1 MFRMLNK
8 HLQLIGRLRYQQL
21 GRAEQMFNILNIMA
35 ELRNYSAL
43 VCKFLDNVTKLFHAC
58 RLAAEGRS
66 YLLEQL
72 GLRNDGLEAIGLPI
86 ALSIQPALIHF
97 GKGRG

>member
-1 MFRMLNK
+1 
-8 HLQLIGRLRYQQL
+8 
-21 GRAEQMFNILNIMA
+21 MFNILNSVA
-35 ELRNYSAL
+35 KLRNYSPL

-58 RLAAEGRS
+58 RLAAGRRS

-72 GLRNDGLEAIGLPI
+72 GLRNDGLEAIGLSI

-97 GKGRG
+97 GKERG

>member
-1 MFRMLNK
+1 MFNMLNSVAK
-8 HLQLIGRLRYQQL
+8 Q
-21 GRAEQMFNILNIMA
+21 
-35 ELRNYSAL
+35 RNYSPL

-58 RLAAEGRS
+58 RLAAGRCS
-66 YLLEQL
+66 YLLEPL
-72 GLRNDGLEAIGLPI
+72 GVRNDGLGTIGLPI

>member
-1 MFRMLNK
+1 
-8 HLQLIGRLRYQQL
+8 
-21 GRAEQMFNILNIMA
+21 MFNILNSVA
-35 ELRNYSAL
+35 KLRNYSPL
-43 VCKFLDNVTKLFHAC
+43 VCKFLDNVTKLFHDR
-58 RLAAEGRS
+58 RLATGCRS

-86 ALSIQPALIHF
+86 ALSIQPALIHL

>member
-1 MFRMLNK
+1 
-8 HLQLIGRLRYQQL
+8 
-21 GRAEQMFNILNIMA
+21 MFNILNSGRKQ
-35 ELRNYSAL
+35 RNYSPL
-43 VCKFLDNVTKLFHAC
+43 VCKFIDNVTKLFHAC
-58 RLAAEGRS
+58 RLAAGCRS
-66 YLLEQL
+66 YLLEPL

>member
-1 MFRMLNK
+1 
-8 HLQLIGRLRYQQL
+8 
-21 GRAEQMFNILNIMA
+21 MFNILNIMVK
-35 ELRNYSAL
+35 LRNYSPL

-58 RLAAEGRS
+58 PAAGERRS

-86 ALSIQPALIHF
+86 ALSIRPALIHF
-97 GKGRG
+97 GKERG

>member
-1 MFRMLNK
+1 
-8 HLQLIGRLRYQQL
+8 
-21 GRAEQMFNILNIMA
+21 MFNILNA
-35 ELRNYSAL
+35 TAAVRNYSPL
-43 VCKFLDNVTKLFHAC
+43 VCKFLDKVPEFFHGSPA
-58 RLAAEGRS
+58 AAERRS

-72 GLRNDGLEAIGLPI
+72 GLRKGRLGAIGLPI